1 MNPNDLLLWM
11 SAKKSGTWSRYRA
24 AVDELQLSEEPSNY
38 DEDIS
43 EGVSGSNSFPIH
55 HRLRLNFGRLGH
67 VEFFRKDFKN
77 GWCVVPP
84 ILVCSANKSDA
95 TGILCGARTDHI
107 LAQLQGVV
115 NIRVSVT
122 NQIECPDRIEIVAE
136 EKGQLEQLAV
146 SAGLYIQA
154 DAPRVLLASAPPV
167 DDWQYRT
174 PAEFP
179 FGEDWEVHRFSAE
192 TLKWS
197 LATAEE
203 ARAASFGLYRF
214 RIAHQLQYYIQLRGR
229 VYKIPVQVGKYL
241 VLRKK
246 RQHVVVYDAD
256 NHTFSVPV
264 SYRPPLL
271 VDRALT
277 LCSGLIPYV
286 ENGHLIYPNVSS
298 SIAMTATSLLRQ

>member
-24 AVDELQLSEEPSNY
+24 AVDELQVSEDLANY
-38 DEDIS
+38 DEDLG
-43 EGVSGSNSFPIH
+43 EGVPDNSSLPIH
-55 HRLRLNFGRLGH
+55 HRLKLNLERLGH
-67 VEFFRKDFKN
+67 AEFFRKDFKN

-84 ILVCSANKSDA
+84 ILVYSANEA
-95 TGILCGARTDHI
+95 GVTGILCGARTDHI
-107 LAQLQGVV
+107 LAQLQGTA
-115 NIRVSVT
+115 NIRVSLT
-122 NQIECPDRIEIVAE
+122 NQIECPDRVEIIAE

-146 SAGLYIQA
+146 SAGLYVQA
-154 DAPRVLLASAPPV
+154 DAARVLLASAPPV
-167 DDWQYRT
+167 DDRQYRT

-192 TLKWS
+192 TLKWLS
-197 LATAEE
+197 ATAEE

-246 RQHVVVYDAD
+246 RQHVVVYDGD

-264 SYRPPLL
+264 SYRLPLL

-277 LCSGLIPYV
+277 LCTGLIPRI
-286 ENGHLIYPNVSS
+286 ENGRLIYPNVSS
-298 SIAMTATSLLRQ
+298 SIAMTTASLLRQ